1 VVHRAILKSACG
13 PRAGAR
19 ILTRCGN
26 YLLTYLVTYLLSFAL
41 GLRLIGLCLPIEEG
55 VLPSPPLQFRDES
68 RSRNVSAL
76 SVVWEPPM
84 LTEFQ
89 LWVLSATEIVALYVV
104 CVMLLRAVIP
114 GQIKWAPKCLAY
126 GVLNRLAGVWGRA
139 GCLNPTALLT
149 AKLSPSGRR
158 AAQRSQK

>member
-1 VVHRAILKSACG
+1 M
-13 PRAGAR
+13 
-19 ILTRCGN
+19 
-26 YLLTYLVTYLLSFAL
+26 
-41 GLRLIGLCLPIEEG
+41 
-55 VLPSPPLQFRDES
+55 
-68 RSRNVSAL
+68 

-89 LWVLSATEIVALYVV
+89 LWVLSATEIVALYIV

-126 GVLNRLAGVWGRA
+126 GAVNRLAGVWGRA

>member
-1 VVHRAILKSACG
+1 VRG
-13 PRAGAR
+13 PRRVFVSLDCASQSQRGVA
-19 ILTRCGN
+19 
-26 YLLTYLVTYLLSFAL
+26 VT
-41 GLRLIGLCLPIEEG
+41 
-55 VLPSPPLQFRDES
+55 PLQFGTKS